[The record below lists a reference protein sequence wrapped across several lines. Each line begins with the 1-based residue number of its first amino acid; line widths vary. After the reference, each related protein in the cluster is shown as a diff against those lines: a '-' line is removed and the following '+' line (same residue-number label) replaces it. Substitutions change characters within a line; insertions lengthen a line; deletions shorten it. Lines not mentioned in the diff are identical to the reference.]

1 MLIPRFQEK
10 NKAPHAL
17 PTSEGRFFYFW
28 KIFYTQMEQPGNTSS
43 TMERN
48 EVGPYHPLPQ
58 PDEIPIRER
67 EDAMGAYLMMFAA
80 IGAGLPLPIINLIAA
95 IIYYYLNRAKSRF
108 VHFHSLQALLSQAPT
123 TLMNAALL
131 FWTLSR
137 AFYQDCGFKSCPYW
151 EEYVGYIWVV
161 VIANILYFVFSIIAA
176 IRARQGRMYYL
187 VFFGKLSYHYVF
199 QVKEKERETVVVN
212 APPKM

>member
-1 MLIPRFQEK
+1 MNQE
-10 NKAPHAL
+10 NISSIAPEGN
-17 PTSEGRFFYFW
+17 SEA
-28 KIFYTQMEQPGNTSS
+28 
-43 TMERN
+43 
-48 EVGPYHPLPQ
+48 YHPLPQ

-80 IGAGLPLPIINLIAA
+80 IGAGLPLPIVNLIAA
-95 IIYYYLNRAKSRF
+95 IIYYYLNKAKSRF

-137 AFYQDCGFKSCPYW
+137 IFYQDCGFKDCPYW

-176 IRARQGRMYYL
+176 IRARKGRMYYL

-199 QVKEKERETVVVN
+199 QVKENEKETVVVN
-212 APPKM
+212 APPRM